1 MTMSGSQALRGLRV
15 LYVDDEPSLLELGKM
30 FMESQG
36 GFEVD
41 IAETASSGLDILK
54 QAVFDA
60 VVSDYQMPE
69 MDGLQFLKRLRSDG
83 NNIPFI
89 IFTGRG
95 REEVAIEALNSGAD
109 FYLQKGGNPRAQ
121 FAELINMVRQSV
133 QRHRSER
140 LVREAEVN
148 LRNIVNSMGDGLM
161 VVDGNGRV
169 ISYNDAAVAMSGV
182 INRDD
187 LLGFRIQD
195 FIPPE
200 HLPSFQSFF
209 RKAYRNGKTELTRF
223 RSVNMQGRS
232 VWLES
237 TNTRTVYEGREALL
251 IVFRD
256 ISTKVELE
264 RRLRDSEEKYRSI
277 VESQRDLI
285 CRFLPDSTISFV
297 NKTFCDAF
305 GKDCQDIIG
314 RRLLDLLPPQESLV
328 LERIQRGI
336 VSPGDSVS
344 NDNVLQTAH
353 GDTMVL
359 EWITSGIFDA
369 EGRLT
374 EYQSVGRDTSSFAKA
389 KASIGVASKKMQLL
403 CDIARQ
409 DIFSRIS
416 ACRGYL
422 ELMGM
427 DDPSRPV
434 YAERL
439 ESMLRKMEK
448 DLEFTEHC
456 EKLRDFNPRWCN
468 IYEMVRDNIVS
479 GLRIHNEIKNL
490 EVFADPMLDKA
501 LQNIC
506 TNAEQH
512 GERAK
517 SMRISHRQQGD
528 DLVIILEDDG
538 VGVREDMKEKIFQ
551 RCYERRYGY
560 GLFLIREILSITDI
574 GIRETGEFGQG
585 ARFELLVP
593 KERYRKAG
601 DKVKAGL
608 Q

>member
-1 MTMSGSQALRGLRV
+1 MPYPPPLRGLRI
-15 LYVDDEPSLLELGKM
+15 LYVDDEPALLELGM
-30 FMESQG
+30 TFMESQG
-36 GFEVD
+36 GFTVD
-41 IAETASSGLDILK
+41 IADSASAGLEMIG
-54 QAVFDA
+54 QRSFDA
-60 VVSDYQMPE
+60 IVSDYQMPE
-69 MDGLQFLKRLRSDG
+69 MDGLQLLKHLRAQG
-83 NNIPFI
+83 NDTPFI

-140 LVREAEVN
+140 LVQEAEVN

-161 VVDGNGRV
+161 VVDTEGRA
-169 ISYNDAAVAMSGV
+169 ISYNKAAVAMAGV
-182 INRDD
+182 STPED
-187 LLGFRIQD
+187 LHGIRIQD

-209 RKAYRNGKTELTRF
+209 RQACESGNTELTRF
-223 RSVNMQGRS
+223 RAVNLQGRS
-232 VWLES
+232 IWLES
-237 TNTRTVYEGREALL
+237 TNTRTVYEGQDALL

-256 ISTKVELE
+256 ISDRMELE
-264 RRLRDSEEKYRSI
+264 GRLRDSEEKYRSI

-285 CRFLPDSTISFV
+285 CRFLPDTTISFV
-297 NKTFCDAF
+297 NQTFCRAF
-305 GKDCQDIIG
+305 GMTSQELIG
-314 RRLLDLLPPQESLV
+314 RRLMDLLPAEDRLALESILKGV
-328 LERIQRGI
+328 S
-336 VSPGDSVS
+336 SPGDIVS
-344 NDNVLQTAH
+344 NENVMQSLNGEA
-353 GDTMVL
+353 MVL
-359 EWITSGIFDA
+359 EWISSGIFDA

-389 KASIGVASKKMQLL
+389 KQSIGVAGKKMQLL

-409 DIFSRIS
+409 DIFSRIC

-422 ELMGM
+422 ELMET
-427 DDPSRPV
+427 DDGSRPV

-439 ESMLRKMEK
+439 EGMLRKMEK

-456 EKLRDFNPRWCN
+456 EKLRDFNPQWCN

-479 GLRIHNEIKNL
+479 GLRIQNDIKNL

-512 GERAK
+512 GGNAK

-538 VGVREDMKEKIFQ
+538 VGVREDMKERIFQ

-601 DKVKAGL
+601 DKVKPGL